1 MRKQLLRPRDF
12 FLVCVI
18 CLLLGAF
25 LGMTLNP
32 PKQPSV
38 GYAVSMSVP
47 AVDSRG
53 QGVNAKLSVETRKGD
68 GKTLANIDVLL
79 FWVDTQQSIQAA
91 RTVAERV
98 SGVDTKN
105 VDIMYEIDAGNISLV
120 GGPSAGAALT
130 IATIASL
137 QGKQPNGN
145 AMITG
150 TIEENAS
157 IGAVGG
163 VLEKARAAKAA
174 GATVFLVPKG
184 ESVEAVTQL
193 HENCTKEVGYVYC
206 EKTYEKKTVNI
217 GNETGIAVREIS
229 TIYEALPF
237 FFT

>member
-1 MRKQLLRPRDF
+1 MRKAALRPRDI
-12 FLVCVI
+12 FLLSLV

-38 GYAVSMSVP
+38 GYAVSMFVP
-47 AVDSRG
+47 AVDSHG

-79 FWVDTQQSIQAA
+79 FWVDTQQSIQTA
-91 RTVAERV
+91 RAVAEKV
-98 SGVDTKN
+98 SGVDTDN
-105 VDIMYEIDAGNISLV
+105 VDIMYEIDAGNVSLV

-137 QGKQPNGN
+137 SGKQPNSSV
-145 AMITG
+145 MITG

-157 IGAVGG
+157 ISQVGG
-163 VLEKARAAKAA
+163 VLEKARAAKSV
-174 GATVFLVPKG
+174 GATLFLVPKG
-184 ESVEAVTQL
+184 ESVETFTKL
-193 HENCTKEVGYVYC
+193 NENCSKEVGYVYC

-217 GNETGIAVREIS
+217 GNETGLAVREVS
-229 TIYEALPF
+229 DIYEALPF
-237 FFT
+237 FFK